1 MPIRKLY
8 LAHLCFIFLFSMR
21 SHIIAAGLLL
31 AISIPLVGHAQDT
44 SPRFYAGVGANL
56 LSDAPFNSAGVA
68 SLLGPSLTAGL
79 QLTPHLAVQA
89 GVSYH
94 WKSDTYAETFYYS
107 APGNVTTYTSTHR
120 SRYFFIPALLRY
132 TFAPA
137 AARFH
142 LDALG
147 GVTLLATTRRDS
159 YETSPATTSPPDVYQ
174 RSGFDASLTL
184 GPAVRYTLSSQVE
197 LTASSA
203 ASLLLQK
210 YGRFGDHLFLNTTIG
225 VNYAFGQP

>member
-1 MPIRKLY
+1 
-8 LAHLCFIFLFSMR
+8 MR
-21 SHIIAAGLLL
+21 SPTLAAGLLL
-31 AISIPLVGHAQDT
+31 ATSIPLVGHAQAT
-44 SPRFYAGVGANL
+44 SPRFYAGIGANL
-56 LSDAPFNSAGVA
+56 LSDTPFNPTGVA
-68 SLLGPSLTAGL
+68 RLLGPALTAGL

-94 WKSDTYAETFYYS
+94 WKNDTYSETFYYA

-132 TFAPA
+132 TFGSA

-159 YETSPATTSPPDVYQ
+159 YETWPATTSPPSVYQ

-184 GPAVRYTLSSQVE
+184 GPAVRYALSSQVA

-210 YGRFGDHLFLNTTIG
+210 YGRFGDRLFLNTAVG
-225 VNYAFGQP
+225 VNYAFGRH